1 MLKIDAKIFW
11 WVWSSIPKVP
21 KIASLQCLYNISKKK
36 LWMEFFMKFIKIKIS
51 TSWIINFWWKPNMPK
66 VPEKGSLLSFCKI
79 LRKSITTVFVFYC
92 EAKTFRYFTGFQS
105 CLLLL
110 VFANIQTPDFCQD
123 TPGFWCC
130 PGVPDWISLSWFLYF
145 LPKKCS
151 YLHNF
156 SSAV

>member
-1 MLKIDAKIFW
+1 MHYAW
-11 WVWSSIPKVP
+11 NGPV
-21 KIASLQCLYNISKKK
+21 
-36 LWMEFFMKFIKIKIS
+36 EFIKIKTS
-51 TSWIINFWWKPNMPK
+51 TSWIINFWQKPDMSK
-66 VPEKGSLLSFCKI
+66 VPKKGSLLSFCNI
-79 LRKSITTVFVFYC
+79 IRKSIATVFVFYC

-110 VFANIQTPDFCQD
+110 VFANIPTVPIL
-123 TPGFWCC
+123 PGQSQLLVCC
-130 PGVPDWISLSWFLYF
+130 PSVTDWIYLSWFLHF